1 MRRLLSTLLLSSAS
15 LLPAVHAHAMTI
27 LRLDTNIILYGRVL
41 PEDLAPFR
49 QELSRAPVKHV
60 VLAESPGGDLRSAY
74 GIADLIRKNHLNT
87 SVKGF
92 CVSSCA
98 VMFMAGE
105 QRQIIEEKN
114 YKKTILGFHAPHN
127 KETKEISV
135 DGVPR
140 LREYLV
146 KTSGG
151 KFPPE
156 LLDKAMNIR
165 DASDMLIFYYPEEGK
180 QSVWFCPANARP
192 RPKGC
197 EKLEG
202 DALSAGIITTLARL
216 DVSTL
221 DPKTETEKPGEE
233 KTDPVDKSVEK

>member
-1 MRRLLSTLLLSSAS
+1 MRRLLATLLLTSTALLSAS
-15 LLPAVHAHAMTI
+15 QVHAMTI
-27 LRLDTNIILYGRVL
+27 LRLDTNLILYGRVI
-41 PEDLAPFR
+41 PEDLASFR
-49 QELSRAPVKHV
+49 QEFGKAPVKHV

-74 GIADLIRKNHLNT
+74 GIADLIHKNHLNT

-105 QRQIIEEKN
+105 QRQIIDEKD
-114 YKKTILGFHAPHN
+114 YKKTVLGFHAPHN
-127 KETKEISV
+127 KETKEVNVNGI
-135 DGVPR
+135 PK
-140 LREYLV
+140 LREYLL

-151 KFPPE
+151 KFPSD
-156 LLDKAMNIR
+156 LLDRAMNIQ
-165 DASDMLIFYYPEEGK
+165 DAKDMLIFYYPEEGK

-197 EKLEG
+197 ERLEG

-221 DPKTETEKPGEE
+221 DPKPETEKSGEE